1 MTVEQFEKTRPAA
14 DGGAAQHDASA
25 REAEALAPVINLRD
39 TGRFLQVLD
48 ALKCSLAVS
57 RRPSGVAVI
66 GVDGGV
72 PTLSACLLPRSMG
85 MAVSGNRLAVAT
97 MHELMVFAN
106 VSTLAPLYPGR
117 PDHYD
122 AMFVPRLSYYT
133 GDLDLHDMAFDKHVV
148 LAVNTRYS
156 CISVIDGY
164 FNFTPIWQPPFV
176 TETRPDDRCHLN
188 GMAFS
193 DGKVRFATALGM
205 SDAPFGWRGG
215 MADGGIVMEVPS
227 GRIVASGLSMPHSPR
242 VIGGRLHVLE
252 GGRGHVLQIDPQS
265 GARRVL
271 ATLPG
276 FTHGLAEYGGV
287 LFVGLSKLR
296 DKRGPQGLPIER
308 EADALIAGVAA
319 LGIELADALPGRAG
333 LALREIRAAMS
344 FLLDRAVVLAFHAAG
359 DDGRTTAHALHL
371 YDEIVR
377 VLARRM
383 DRARADRGTDLRKD
397 VRVVEVRGDL
407 LERRA
412 RRERLDDLEDV
423 RRAARL

>member
-1 MTVEQFEKTRPAA
+1 MTVEQFEETRPAGA
-14 DGGAAQHDASA
+14 SGAAPDHVSA

-39 TGRFLQVLD
+39 TGCFLQVLD

-117 PDHYD
+117 PNHYD
-122 AMFVPRLSYYT
+122 AMFVPRMSYYT
-133 GDLDLHDMAFDKHVV
+133 GDLDLHDMAFDKHVL

-176 TETRPDDRCHLN
+176 TATVPDDRCHLN
-188 GMAFS
+188 GMAFA
-193 DGKVRFATALGM
+193 DGKVRFVTALGM
-205 SDAPFGWRGG
+205 SDEPFGWRSG
-215 MADGGIVMEVPS
+215 MAGGGIVMEVPS
-227 GRIVASGLSMPHSPR
+227 GRVVASGLSMPHSPR

-271 ATLPG
+271 AKLPG

-296 DKRGPQGLPIER
+296 DKRGPQGLPIES
-308 EADALIAGVAA
+308 ESDGLVAGVAA
-319 LGIELADALPGRAG
+319 LDANSGDVLGILQFFNG
-333 LALREIRAAMS
+333 
-344 FLLDRAVVLAFHAAG
+344 V
-359 DDGRTTAHALHL
+359 
-371 YDEIVR
+371 DEIFDVQ
-377 VLARRM
+377 VLPN
-383 DRARADRGTDLRKD
+383 
-397 VRVVEVRGDL
+397 
-407 LERRA
+407 
-412 RRERLDDLEDV
+412 V
-423 RRAARL
+423 RRAEILSPHQWAETPSIVTMQGGFWQTRPREDDEPANTGGRAR

>member
-1 MTVEQFEKTRPAA
+1 MEQFEEGRQGGDALAA
-14 DGGAAQHDASA
+14 SERA
-25 REAEALAPVINLRD
+25 AEAMSPVINLRD
-39 TGRFLQVLD
+39 TGRFLQVLE
-48 ALKCSLAVS
+48 ALGCSLAVS

-66 GVDGGV
+66 GVDAGV

-106 VSTLAPLYPGR
+106 VSTLAPLYPER
-117 PDHYD
+117 PGHYD
-122 AMFVPRLSYYT
+122 AMFVPRMAYYT
-133 GDLDLHDMAFDKHVV
+133 GDLDLHDMAFDRHVV

-176 TETRPDDRCHLN
+176 TAMQPDDRCHLN

-205 SDAPFGWRGG
+205 TDEPFGWRRG

-252 GGRGHVLQIDPQS
+252 GGRGQVLKIDPQT

-271 ATLPG
+271 AKLPG

-308 EADALIAGVAA
+308 EADAIVAGVAA
-319 LGIELADALPGRAG
+319 LDANSGAVLGILQFFNG
-333 LALREIRAAMS
+333 
-344 FLLDRAVVLAFHAAG
+344 V
-359 DDGRTTAHALHL
+359 
-371 YDEIVR
+371 DEIFDVQ
-377 VLARRM
+377 VLPN
-383 DRARADRGTDLRKD
+383 
-397 VRVVEVRGDL
+397 
-407 LERRA
+407 
-412 RRERLDDLEDV
+412 V
-423 RRAARL
+423 RRAEILSAPQWAGTPSIVTMQGGFWQTRPREDDEPANLGGQAR

>member
-1 MTVEQFEKTRPAA
+1 VEQFEESGQGGNAA
-14 DGGAAQHDASA
+14 AAAERA
-25 REAEALAPVINLRD
+25 AEALAPVINLRD
-39 TGRFLQVLD
+39 TGRFLQVLET
-48 ALKCSLAVS
+48 LGCSLAVS

-66 GVDGGV
+66 GVDAGV

-85 MAVSGNRLAVAT
+85 MAVAGNRLAVAT

-106 VSTLAPLYPGR
+106 VSTLAPHYPGR

-122 AMFVPRLSYYT
+122 ALFVPRMTYYT
-133 GDLDLHDMAFDKHVV
+133 GDLDLHDMAFDRQVV

-176 TETRPDDRCHLN
+176 TEMKPDDRCHLN

-205 SDAPFGWRGG
+205 TDEPFGWRRG

-252 GGRGHVLQIDPQS
+252 GGRGQVLQIDPQS

-271 ATLPG
+271 ANLPG

-296 DKRGPQGLPIER
+296 DKRGPQGLPIES
-308 EADALIAGVAA
+308 EADAIVAGVAA
-319 LGIELADALPGRAG
+319 LDANSGAVLGILQFFNG
-333 LALREIRAAMS
+333 
-344 FLLDRAVVLAFHAAG
+344 V
-359 DDGRTTAHALHL
+359 
-371 YDEIVR
+371 DEIFDVQ
-377 VLARRM
+377 VLPN
-383 DRARADRGTDLRKD
+383 
-397 VRVVEVRGDL
+397 
-407 LERRA
+407 
-412 RRERLDDLEDV
+412 V
-423 RRAARL
+423 RRAEILSAHQWAETPSIVTMQGGFWQTRPREDDEPAKVGGQAR

>member
-1 MTVEQFEKTRPAA
+1 MEQFEEGRQGGDPLAA
-14 DGGAAQHDASA
+14 AERA
-25 REAEALAPVINLRD
+25 AEAMSPVINLRD
-39 TGRFLQVLD
+39 TGRFLQVLE
-48 ALKCSLAVS
+48 ALGCSLAVS

-66 GVDGGV
+66 GVDAGV

-122 AMFVPRLSYYT
+122 AMFVPRMAYYT

-164 FNFTPIWQPPFV
+164 FNFTSIWQPPFV
-176 TETRPDDRCHLN
+176 TAMKPDDRCHLN

-193 DGKVRFATALGM
+193 DGKVRFATALGVT
-205 SDAPFGWRGG
+205 DEPFGWRRG
-215 MADGGIVMEVPS
+215 MADGGVVMEVPS

-252 GGRGHVLQIDPQS
+252 GGRGQVLQIDPQS

-296 DKRGPQGLPIER
+296 DKRGPQGLPIES
-308 EADALIAGVAA
+308 EADAIVAGVAA
-319 LGIELADALPGRAG
+319 LDANSGAVLGILQFFNG
-333 LALREIRAAMS
+333 
-344 FLLDRAVVLAFHAAG
+344 V
-359 DDGRTTAHALHL
+359 
-371 YDEIVR
+371 DEIFDVQ
-377 VLARRM
+377 VLPN
-383 DRARADRGTDLRKD
+383 
-397 VRVVEVRGDL
+397 
-407 LERRA
+407 
-412 RRERLDDLEDV
+412 V
-423 RRAARL
+423 RRAEILSAPQWAETPSIVTMQGGFWETRPREDDEPANVGGQAR